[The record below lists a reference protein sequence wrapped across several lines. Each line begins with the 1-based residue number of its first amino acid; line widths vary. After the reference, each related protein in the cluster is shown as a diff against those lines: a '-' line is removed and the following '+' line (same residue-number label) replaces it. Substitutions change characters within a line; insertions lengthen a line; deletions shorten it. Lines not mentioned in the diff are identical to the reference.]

1 MRKTATVLLPS
12 ASSFELIT
20 REPMKHLSGI
30 ARIEPT
36 GWIISEGKLV
46 RLDPAD
52 FDPEADR
59 GTVKE
64 YRISEI
70 ARYLIHPGPVEIR
83 KRLIGCEVHTARNGA
98 RRLLRRLLP
107 ARANAQKASRR
118 DSEVLLSGF
127 KLRIPGMKDPDLEA
141 HFKRIADELRGFDPF
156 AKKIARLKTVRL
168 SHIIGVCEDIGGGY
182 SYLKLQGSGEDK
194 LRYLTAN
201 VGRDVRVTLHRA
213 HLSEGLF
220 ELRGFPRA
228 SYNPANAFRLCT
240 YTRDGEPAA
249 CVLTSLG
256 NVDFRLSDPQAL
268 KYLNLLEHTLKANPE
283 LRRAFDSCFL
293 GSGRPLRLFF
303 NKQLEVDYAKANLPE
318 IYRDIFRTV
327 AADASHR
334 NLVKPVLNFM
344 QTAVSLSYLP
354 ANEVGDGKLFTQMS
368 ILHDLRALEPLRKS
382 LPALYAEMSK
392 RAFTAEAGRFYLL
405 DSITGAAHAE

>member
-1 MRKTATVLLPS
+1 MRYPPGA
-12 ASSFELIT
+12 
-20 REPMKHLSGI
+20 
-30 ARIEPT
+30 ARTEPT

-46 RLDPAD
+46 RLDPAE
-52 FDPEADR
+52 FDPEADC

-83 KRLIGCEVHTARNGA
+83 KRLVGCEVHTARNGA

-107 ARANAQKASRR
+107 ARANAEKAPRRR
-118 DSEVLLSGF
+118 DAEVLLSGF
-127 KLRIPGMKDPDLEA
+127 KLRIPGMKDPDLAA
-141 HFKRIADELRGFDPF
+141 HFKRIADELRGYDPF
-156 AKKIARLKTVRL
+156 AKKIARLRTARL
-168 SHIIGVCEDIGGGY
+168 SHIIGVCEDVGGGY

-194 LRYLTAN
+194 IRYLTAN

-220 ELRGFPRA
+220 ELRGFPQA
-228 SYNPANAFRLCT
+228 SYNPANSFRLCT

-256 NVDFRLSDPQAL
+256 NLDFRLSDPQVL

-283 LRRAFDSCFL
+283 LQRAIDSCFL
-293 GSGRPLRLFF
+293 GRGRPLRLFF

-318 IYRDIFRTV
+318 IYRDIFRAV
-327 AADASHR
+327 DVDASHR

-354 ANEVGDGKLFTQMS
+354 AAEVGEGKLFTQIS
-368 ILHDLRALEPLRKS
+368 ILHDLRALDPLRKS
-382 LPALYAEMSK
+382 LPAVYAEMSK
-392 RAFTAEAGRFYLL
+392 RAFNAEAGRFYLL
-405 DSITGAAHAE
+405 DSITGATHAE

>member
-1 MRKTATVLLPS
+1 
-12 ASSFELIT
+12 
-20 REPMKHLSGI
+20 MKHLSGI

-156 AKKIARLKTVRL
+156 AKKIARLKTARL

-240 YTRDGEPAA
+240 YTRDGESAA

-354 ANEVGDGKLFTQMS
+354 ADEVGDGKLFTQMS

-405 DSITGAAHAE
+405 DSITGAAYAE

>member
-1 MRKTATVLLPS
+1 M
-12 ASSFELIT
+12 
-20 REPMKHLSGI
+20 
-30 ARIEPT
+30 
-36 GWIISEGKLV
+36 
-46 RLDPAD
+46 RLDPAE

-83 KRLIGCEVHTARNGA
+83 KRLVGCEVHPARNGA
-98 RRLLRRLLP
+98 KRLLRRLLP
-107 ARANAQKASRR
+107 ARANAKKASPRR

-127 KLRIPGMKDPDLEA
+127 KLRIPGMKDPDLDA

-156 AKKIARLKTVRL
+156 AKKIARLKTARL

-256 NVDFRLSDPQAL
+256 NLDFRLSDPQVL

-318 IYRDIFRTV
+318 IYRDIFRAV
-327 AADASHR
+327 ATDASHR

-354 ANEVGDGKLFTQMS
+354 AAEVGDGKLFTQIS

-382 LPALYAEMSK
+382 LPAVYAEMSK
-392 RAFTAEAGRFYLL
+392 RAFNAEAGRFYLL
-405 DSITGAAHAE
+405 DSITGATHAE

>member
-1 MRKTATVLLPS
+1 MSYP
-12 ASSFELIT
+12 
-20 REPMKHLSGI
+20 SGI
-30 ARIEPT
+30 AQIKPT

-46 RLDPAD
+46 RLDPAE
-52 FDPEADR
+52 FDPQADR
-59 GTVKE
+59 GRVKE

-70 ARYLIHPGPVEIR
+70 ARYLIHPGQIEIR

-98 RRLLRRLLP
+98 RRLLHRLFP
-107 ARANAQKASRR
+107 ARANTKKASPRR
-118 DSEVLLSGF
+118 DTEVLLSGF
-127 KLRIPGMKDPDLEA
+127 KLRIPGMQDQDLEA

-156 AKKIARLKTVRL
+156 AKKIARLKTARL

-194 LRYLTAN
+194 IRYLTAN
-201 VGRDVRVTLHRA
+201 VGREVRVTLHRA

-220 ELRGFPRA
+220 ELRGFPPGT
-228 SYNPANAFRLCT
+228 YNPANAFRLCA

-256 NVDFRLSDPQAL
+256 NLDFRLSDPHVL

-293 GSGRPLRLFF
+293 GSGRPLSLFF

-318 IYRDIFRTV
+318 IYRDIFRAV
-327 AADASHR
+327 DVDASHR

-344 QTAVSLSYLP
+344 QTAVSLSYQP
-354 ANEVGDGKLFTQMS
+354 AAEVGNGKLFSQIS

-382 LPALYAEMSK
+382 LPAVYAEMSK